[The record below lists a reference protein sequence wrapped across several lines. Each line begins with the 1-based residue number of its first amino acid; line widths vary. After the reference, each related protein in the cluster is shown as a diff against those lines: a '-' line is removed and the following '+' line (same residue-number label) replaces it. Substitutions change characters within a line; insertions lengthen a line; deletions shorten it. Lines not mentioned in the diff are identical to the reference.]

1 MMVNEAVVHL
11 IDDDAS
17 IRESLANLLRAKDLH
32 VRTYECAGAFL
43 KVLPEVEA
51 GCIVTDLQMPQVD
64 GLELIRR
71 VRDFGSNMPVI
82 VISGRSDI
90 WLAAQAARAGAIGFL
105 KKPIDSDL
113 LIASIHSAFACGEFS
128 GTREPI
134 ALEQQRSG

>member
-1 MMVNEAVVHL
+1 MMANEAVVHL

-17 IRESLANLLRAKDLH
+17 MRESLANLLKAKDLH

-71 VRDFGSNMPVI
+71 VRDLGSNMPVI
-82 VISGRSDI
+82 VISGRGDI
-90 WLAAQAARAGAIGFL
+90 WLAAKAVRAGAIGLL

-113 LIASIHSAFACGEFS
+113 LIAWIHSAFACRECS
-128 GTREPI
+128 GTREAI
-134 ALEQQRSG
+134 ALER